1 MFCKHCGKEINENA
15 AFCPMCGTKVE
26 TEKICINCGK
36 EIELDSRF
44 CPHCG
49 ILIKKDEETES
60 ENKENADKE
69 TKEEITE
76 VEEEIVYKKEA
87 SIDSLNIGS
96 LVFSI
101 LSFITSCINAYM
113 IYYYFY

>member
-1 MFCKHCGKEINENA
+1 MLCKHCGKEINENA

-49 ILIKKDEETES
+49 ILIKQ
-60 ENKENADKE
+60 
-69 TKEEITE
+69 
-76 VEEEIVYKKEA
+76 EEEHQAVVIENVEPELTEKLIPEDNVVYIK
-87 SIDSLNIGS
+87 DSKNNINIITLGFA
-96 LVFSI
+96 V
-101 LSFITSCINAYM
+101 LSFIMSCINAYM
-113 IYYYFY
+113 IAYYYFY